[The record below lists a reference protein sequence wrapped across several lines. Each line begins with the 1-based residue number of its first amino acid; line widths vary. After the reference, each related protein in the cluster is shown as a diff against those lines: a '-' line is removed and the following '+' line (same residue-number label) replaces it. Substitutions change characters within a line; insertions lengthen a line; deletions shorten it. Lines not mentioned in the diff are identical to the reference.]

1 MDLEYKY
8 DWFLHTDSSQKPSR
22 SYPSISKKIR
32 ETMAVIIPHLTKTV
46 HSTVYPAIDPTNPK
60 LSASGKTVIISGG
73 TGGIGY
79 AISQGFCIA
88 GAARVVIL
96 ARRQEALDAAA
107 AKLEAENLAAGRATE
122 VWTFLLDIRS
132 TSATNAVFEALR
144 ERLNQTTRAGAI
156 DADILVTNAASLLQG
171 KTALEFGPE
180 GYSEVFETNVN
191 GNLNLVRAFL
201 GPEIPIIPYTTF
213 DGIVKDTSTVP
224 APPTR
229 QKVILDVSSS
239 ATYLS
244 LLGQAP
250 YAASKLAFTQVMRTL
265 QGELDGLPGRPV
277 RVHSFNPGT
286 IFTPGAAKTLD
297 EEKAK
302 AAFRWDD
309 ESLPRGFAVWL
320 ASPEAAF
327 LKGRFVMSNWDVDEL
342 VALKDKYAKD
352 PNFGT
357 ITLRM

>member
-1 MDLEYKY
+1 M
-8 DWFLHTDSSQKPSR
+8 P
-22 SYPSISKKIR
+22 I
-32 ETMAVIIPHLTKTV
+32 IIPHLTKTV
-46 HSTVYPAIDPTNPK
+46 HSTVYPAIDPANPK

-73 TGGIGY
+73 ASGIGY

-88 GAARVVIL
+88 GAARVVII

-107 AKLEAENLAAGRATE
+107 TKLEAENLAAGRTTE

-132 TSATNAVFEALR
+132 TSATNAVFAAIR
-144 ERLNQTTRAGAI
+144 ERLNQGATETARAGGV
-156 DADILVTNAASLLQG
+156 DADILVTSAASLLQG
-171 KTALEFGPE
+171 RTALEFDPE
-180 GYSEVFETNVN
+180 GYGEVFETNVG

-213 DGIVKDTSTVP
+213 DGIVKDTSAVP

-239 ATYLS
+239 AAYLS
-244 LLGQAP
+244 LPGQAP
-250 YAASKLAFTQVMRTL
+250 YAASKLAFTQVMRTF
-265 QGELDGLPGRPV
+265 QGELDGIPGQPV

-286 IFTPGAAKTLD
+286 VFTPGAAKLLD
-297 EEKAK
+297 EEKAR
-302 AAFRWDD
+302 AALTWDD
-309 ESLPRGFAVWL
+309 ESLPRGFTVWL

-357 ITLRM
+357 ITLSM